1 MYSGLKDDYKD
12 DTSLLSYLEDAKK
25 LLTDHFHQFYAHKV
39 QSSKQNLS
47 DKVATSTNSGGK
59 NKEPKF
65 DFTARY
71 SKKERQTFDELEEYL
86 KLHPE
91 DFGSCCPFQWWQG
104 RRAQFPNLYRLAT
117 DVLSIPGNISNY
129 FVIVHKL
136 ILIGCLNI

>member
-12 DTSLLSYLEDAKK
+12 DLSLSSYLEDAKK
-25 LLTDHFHQFYAHKV
+25 LLTTHFHQYYADKV

-47 DKVATSTNSGGK
+47 DKSIATSTNSRK

-71 SKKERQTFDELEEYL
+71 SKKERQTFDELDEYL

-91 DFGSCCPFQWWQG
+91 DFGNCCPFQWWQG

-117 DVLSIPGNISNY
+117 DTLSIPGNI
-129 FVIVHKL
+129 
-136 ILIGCLNI
+136 

>member
-12 DTSLLSYLEDAKK
+12 DTSLLSYLEDAKE
-25 LLTDHFHQFYAHKV
+25 LLTTHFHQFYAHKD
-39 QSSKQNLS
+39 QSSKQYIS
-47 DKVATSTNSGGK
+47 DKGVRSRSTNSGGK

-117 DVLSIPGNISNY
+117 DVLSIPGNISNS
-129 FVIVHKL
+129 FVIVDKL
-136 ILIGCLNI
+136 LLDV